1 VRRDLS
7 FFCRARVKNRKKV
20 RLLFLIPL
28 AAMVAVTGMGT
39 AWASTPLSSVSRT
52 KRAAGY
58 TLRLQIGPPM
68 KMSMNG
74 MGGEMTMGGK
84 KARCSMSQG
93 MQMISGRSSMGMA
106 KCNHHVELHVY
117 KNGKVVHGAHVQ
129 IRMYC
134 IKMHMNVWVPIMA
147 MMMPKHPH
155 DFHYANNVHAP
166 EGVYTVFVT
175 VNGVHARFNKVYIG
189 Q

>member
-1 VRRDLS
+1 
-7 FFCRARVKNRKKV
+7 
-20 RLLFLIPL
+20 
-28 AAMVAVTGMGT
+28 MVAVTGMGT
-39 AWASTPLSSVSRT
+39 AWASAPLSSISRT
-52 KRAAGY
+52 KHAAGY
-58 TLRLQIGPPM
+58 TLLLQIGPPM
-68 KMSMNG
+68 KMTMKA
-74 MGGEMTMGGK
+74 MGGK
-84 KARCSMSQG
+84 KARCSMSHG
-93 MQMISGRSSMGMA
+93 MPMIAGRSSMGMA

-117 KNGKVVHGAHVQ
+117 SDGKVVDGAHVQ

-155 DFHYANNVHAP
+155 DFHYGNNVHAP
-166 EGVYTVFVT
+166 KGVYTVFVT